1 MEKQW
6 LMFRTEAVVD
16 PLANKLTEVE
26 AHTSLET
33 LVELKAEA
41 LVVENEEALANKVT
55 HTIT

>member
-1 MEKQW
+1 
-6 LMFRTEAVVD
+6 MFRTEAVVD